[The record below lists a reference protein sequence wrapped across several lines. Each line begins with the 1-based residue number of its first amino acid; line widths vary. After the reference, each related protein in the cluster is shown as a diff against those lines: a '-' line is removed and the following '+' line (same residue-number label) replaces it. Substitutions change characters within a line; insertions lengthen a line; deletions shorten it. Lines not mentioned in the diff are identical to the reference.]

1 MNPLFKNKKIIYCLG
16 IGGIGMSALARY
28 FKENGCIV
36 SGYDR
41 TPSTITAKLLSEGI
55 DVHFDENIEFIPND
69 VDLVIYTPAISVT
82 HKEFVFCKKNNIPM
96 MKRSEVLGKIAENK
110 YTIAI
115 AGSHGKTSITSMTSL
130 LLWENNKILS
140 FIGGIASNF
149 NSNFIYDIDANI
161 LIAEADEYDR
171 SFLHLYPN
179 IAVVSSVEAD
189 HLDIYK
195 TTDSVDEGFKNF
207 IQNIKP
213 SGCLITK
220 KDIVQRFSPTCKTYT
235 YSINDSKCDFYAPKI
250 EIQHEEYIFDIQ
262 TPQGVIENMKFQTAG
277 LHNIENAIAAIAV
290 AHIQGVPH
298 DLIKQQLSIYKG
310 VKRRFEYIIR
320 RKDLIYIDDYAHHP
334 NELKTAITSI
344 KNIHPQR
351 KLCGIFQPHL
361 FTRTRDFAD
370 EFVAS
375 LELLDQIVLLDIY
388 PAREE
393 PIEGVNSQML
403 LDKIKNPNKSLQSK
417 ESLIPYLK
425 SIQPELIATFGA
437 GDIDRLVDKIKTAFE
452 V

>member
-1 MNPLFKNKKIIYCLG
+1 MNLLFENIKIIYFLG

-41 TPSTITAKLLSEGI
+41 TPSKITAKLLSEGI
-55 DVHFDENIEFIPND
+55 DVHFDENTEFIPNN
-69 VDLVIYTPAISVT
+69 VDLVVYTPAISET
-82 HKEFVFCKKNNIPM
+82 HKEFVFCKENNIPM

-110 YTIAI
+110 FTIAI

-149 NSNFIYDIDANI
+149 NSNFIYDTDANI

-171 SFLHLYPN
+171 SFLHLFPD

-195 TTDSVDEGFKNF
+195 TADSIDEGFKNF

-213 SGCLITK
+213 SGYLITK
-220 KDIVQRFSPTCKTYT
+220 KDIAQRFSPTCKTYT
-235 YSINDSKCDFYAPKI
+235 YSINDSKCDFYASKI
-250 EIQHEEYIFDIQ
+250 EIQQEEYIFDIQ

-277 LHNIENAIAAIAV
+277 LHNIENAIAAVAV

-310 VKRRFEYIIR
+310 VKRRFEYILR

-334 NELKTAITSI
+334 NELKAAITSI

-375 LELLDQIVLLDIY
+375 LELLDQVVLLDIY

-425 SIQPELIATFGA
+425 SIQPKLIATFGA
-437 GDIDRLVDKIKTAFE
+437 GDIDRLVDNIKTAFE